1 MTANNSSS
9 ISRRKVL
16 SLFGLIVFSLAFIFS
31 LMKSVLPIGRYIVC
45 TFGHLTYPFL
55 VVMMLIELAKFLG
68 LTYKRNV
75 KSTAYALVIMFSIF
89 AVIQSISTYS
99 DLDKVV
105 GTASLGEFLKLSYN
119 QDLTLMG
126 AAGSLVVGLCSV
138 LLGAMGTI
146 ILFVIMLTIF
156 IVCMFHACR

>member
-1 MTANNSSS
+1 
-9 ISRRKVL
+9 
-16 SLFGLIVFSLAFIFS
+16 
-31 LMKSVLPIGRYIVC
+31 MKSVLPIGRYIVC

-68 LTYKRNV
+68 LTYKRNL

-105 GTASLGEFLKLSYN
+105 GTASLGEFLKLSYT

-126 AAGSLVVGLCSV
+126 AAGSLVVVVNQETNENCKHNNKQNNCSHC
-138 LLGAMGTI
+138 TKKN
-146 ILFVIMLTIF
+146 
-156 IVCMFHACR
+156 